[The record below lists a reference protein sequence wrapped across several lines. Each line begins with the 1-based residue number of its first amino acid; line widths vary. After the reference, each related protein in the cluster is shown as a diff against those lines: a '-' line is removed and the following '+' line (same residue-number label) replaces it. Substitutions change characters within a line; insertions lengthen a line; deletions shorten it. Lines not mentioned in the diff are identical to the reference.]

1 MLRLDKLDGNR
12 ARLSF
17 PKVRWSRRGTRPPTS
32 SPSTPTRR
40 ASASRTRRKTK
51 KRDYIAELEEL
62 LADGVWRTPKE
73 AAKPKNDGGI
83 GANVEKVKAL
93 REEPRPLRL
102 LQRKADR
109 AKRTRNRLA
118 TDSGV

>member
-1 MLRLDKLDGNR
+1 LRPAAP
-12 ARLSF
+12 ARPEPSPPHALSAAALGDRVTALPNGLVF
-17 PKVRWSRRGTRPPTS
+17 QAKPIFGTH
-32 SPSTPTRR
+32 
-40 ASASRTRRKTK
+40 RRKTK